1 MKAEV
6 VSGLPELVYEL
17 EIQDLK
23 AFFREQGLDFKTPN
37 VRASYTNILIKINRG
52 EISPRTHVYF
62 SGNEIL
68 SDLDSDSF
76 SLIRRF
82 IAESIVR
89 PLPDENSDPLTSFQ
103 DAELK
108 ELSSKLNFCLIK
120 MI

>member
-1 MKAEV
+1 MKAEII
-6 VSGLPELVYEL
+6 SGLPELVYEL

-23 AFFREQGLDFKTPN
+23 VFFKDQGLDFKTPN
-37 VRASYTNILIKINRG
+37 IRASYMNILIKINRG
-52 EISPRTHVYF
+52 EIRPRSHVYF

-76 SLIRRF
+76 SFIRRF
-82 IAESIVR
+82 IAESIDR

-103 DAELK
+103 DADLK
-108 ELSSKLNFCLIK
+108 ELSSKLKFCLIK